1 VGSRLLCCVALCLL
15 GAGPVES
22 EVTQTPRHLI
32 KTRGQKATLRC
43 SPVSGHLSVYWYQQ
57 VLGQGPQE
65 RGKIP
70 EWFSAQQF
78 SDYSSQQD
86 MTLLEPGDSALY
98 LCASSLAQPCTIGS
112 QLYKNLPPPS
122 PPAQEVMARVAW
134 PAVVAR
140 ALGKQT
146 GLSQTLILLLTCVA
160 CLNARRNHAR

>member
-1 VGSRLLCCVALCLL
+1 MFPCLWTLICVLVPTGS
-15 GAGPVES
+15 GP
-22 EVTQTPRHLI
+22 
-32 KTRGQKATLRC
+32 G
-43 SPVSGHLSVYWYQQ
+43 SPVSHSVLRYERER
-57 VLGQGPQE
+57 E

-98 LCASSLAQPCTIGS
+98 LCASSLAQPCTISS